1 MKNYDN
7 YKKHLKIIKQE
18 TSNEAYRIITEYS
31 RMGMFQKYNFI
42 DDVFTENDIE
52 KLHELHNKTNESI
65 KALSENLFKVELE
78 LIGNEEKFKETINIY
93 DKILNSILSKNN
105 YQFKLKK
112 EKLIF
117 GDIAYNLSNDIIN
130 IELNNQRLSI
140 KSNNVSMH
148 LSYNT
153 DIFIDKFK
161 ITESEYSN
169 CELLNNFSKD
179 LDSNKLFFK
188 ELVSNIAFLK
198 DFFKLNDKF
207 IWEENKKLN
216 LFNIKEGL
224 EILVLEHD
232 LNLPIDKKIKNGKT
246 KWKQTI

>member
-1 MKNYDN
+1 
-7 YKKHLKIIKQE
+7 
-18 TSNEAYRIITEYS
+18 
-31 RMGMFQKYNFI
+31 
-42 DDVFTENDIE
+42 
-52 KLHELHNKTNESI
+52 
-65 KALSENLFKVELE
+65 
-78 LIGNEEKFKETINIY
+78 
-93 DKILNSILSKNN
+93 
-105 YQFKLKK
+105 
-112 EKLIF
+112 
-117 GDIAYNLSNDIIN
+117 
-130 IELNNQRLSI
+130 
-140 KSNNVSMH
+140 MH

-188 ELVSNIAFLK
+188 ELVSNIEFLK

-216 LFNIKEGL
+216 LFNIKEDL